1 MHDEDLVER
10 VAALENIEAIK
21 RLKARYAILCDTGYD
36 PDALAALFTEDGVW
50 DGGETWGRYEGR
62 LSLWAFFD
70 RASSMLPFAMHY
82 MINPLIEISG
92 NEATG
97 QWHLFQATTYA
108 ATNDAV
114 WGAGRYFEEYVKDDA
129 GWKFRTIR
137 LESMFWTPF
146 DSGWVR
152 KPFVQD

>member
-1 MHDEDLVER
+1 MPSSV
-10 VAALENIEAIK
+10 IPGTIQ
-21 RLKARYAILCDTGYD
+21 T
-36 PDALAALFTEDGVW
+36 PSPPFTDDGVW
-50 DGGETWGRYEGR
+50 DGGETWGRYEGHS
-62 LSLWAFFD
+62 SLWTFFD

-82 MINPLIEISG
+82 MINPVIEISG

-114 WGAGRYFEEYVKDDA
+114 WGAGRYFEEYVRDEA
-129 GWKFRTIR
+129 GWKFGSIR

-146 DSGWVR
+146 AAGWVR
-152 KPFVQD
+152 TPFVQGSRLSVGKIATNKFPPQRRHWCR